1 MASTASSPPLPGPST
16 GVRPGPAHR
25 AGRPGLISAWV
36 FAAAV
41 GLAAINRVAGWG
53 ADREVLWAYY
63 IIVASTVIGL
73 LVDLL
78 RDGLKPSCQTSS
90 STSAVTKA
98 RAHCA
103 TQSVARLGDRDLVV
117 AYWLPGEHRYVDD
130 GGRPVDVSEVGPG
143 RVATQVR
150 DDGEPL
156 AVLLHDAAVLDDPRL
171 VAAVAEGVRLAVSN
185 AGMQAAT
192 RERIDALMASRRRI
206 VEAGDAQRQRLA
218 GDLRDRVQG
227 RLDTVAELIEKLRRD
242 TDGLPL
248 DFPDEFAADL
258 AEAQSE
264 LADFAQGLHPRVLIR
279 DGLAAAISALPV
291 DLTARLN
298 LLVCANRL
306 DPSIEATIYFV
317 CAEALTNIAKYAGAA
332 NVSVQVHQDDGSVT
346 ATIED
351 DGIGGADQ
359 TAGIGPAKPYRPR
372 RCRRRAPHG

>member
-1 MASTASSPPLPGPST
+1 MSDLVIDLGRHEGT
-16 GVRPGPAHR
+16 GTLRYT
-25 AGRPGLISAWV
+25 
-36 FAAAV
+36 
-41 GLAAINRVAGWG
+41 
-53 ADREVLWAYY
+53 DRSHA
-63 IIVASTVIGL
+63 
-73 LVDLL
+73 
-78 RDGLKPSCQTSS
+78 
-90 STSAVTKA
+90 
-98 RAHCA
+98 
-103 TQSVARLGDRDLVV
+103 LGDRDLVV

-206 VEAGDAQRQRLA
+206 VEAGDAQRQRLER
-218 GDLRDRVQG
+218 DLRDRVQG

-298 LLVCANRL
+298 LLVSANRL

-359 TAGIGPAKPYRPR
+359 TRGSGLRSLTDRVDAVGGRLTVESPAGRGTRLRLSIPAEHNAVFASATPNLPTS
-372 RCRRRAPHG
+372 PGLP